1 MSYLQYTIDYE
12 LRFKMF
18 NQLILQASFDY
29 DWKFDFDDKK
39 STTGYMSI
47 WEIILFLGFHRIKK
61 LCQEVVCCNN
71 LDVLLLTTN
80 NVIQS
85 KMKHFESDSILS
97 VTELWKCHSFTYTIS
112 STWYSNQISLSS
124 CLLQLTHS

>member
-1 MSYLQYTIDYE
+1 
-12 LRFKMF
+12 
-18 NQLILQASFDY
+18 
-29 DWKFDFDDKK
+29 
-39 STTGYMSI
+39 MSI

-97 VTELWKCHSFTYTIS
+97 VTEL
-112 STWYSNQISLSS
+112 
-124 CLLQLTHS
+124 